1 LPLFQC
7 GLRQA
12 ARLSGVDDKPH
23 HHFFQ
28 LFSFRLRIGNIIEI
42 HHTSFLSFLTGTIT
56 RTGID

>member
-1 LPLFQC
+1 M
-7 GLRQA
+7 
-12 ARLSGVDDKPH
+12 SGVDDKPH